1 MKTIRLAFLTLVL
14 TACSIQI
21 SDVTPNTAATQPPA
35 ITQVS
40 NLPSPAAPTPASTA
54 PASLPTTA
62 STQAPV
68 ILTPVPAP
76 LPWADLNLTGKLIFL
91 TFITAPQSA
100 PILAQLDLATGQQT
114 TLFQPPTN
122 TWISGAAVSPDQKQ
136 IVIAYAP
143 PPPPGD
149 YQYGYSEL
157 YLLPADGSAAPQPLL
172 ARTEKTEAFFNPVW
186 SPDGTYVYYVHLTP
200 DSSDQQNFQ
209 YRLERM
215 AYPAGKP
222 EVISNHAAWP
232 RLSPNG
238 TKLAYVAFDPPNG
251 VNDLYLADPDGKN
264 AQPVMPPQTFL
275 SVDAPFFSPDGGFIY
290 FSATG
295 NGPAPVLVEDPL
307 PGTARSREWGWLDAL
322 FGAQTAFA
330 NGAPSDWWRIPVA
343 DGQPQRLTSI
353 FDTGLYGA
361 FSPDGG
367 RVAFIALT
375 GLYLMNP
382 DGSSLTQLLNVANVG
397 TLDWVP

>member
-1 MKTIRLAFLTLVL
+1 MKTIRLVFLTLVL

-21 SDVTPNTAATQPPA
+21 SDVTPNAAVTQPPA

-40 NLPSPAAPTPASTA
+40 NLPSPTASTPA
-54 PASLPTTA
+54 LTTA
-62 STQAPV
+62 STQAP
-68 ILTPVPAP
+68 ITLTPIPAP
-76 LPWADLNLTGKLIFL
+76 LPWANLNLTGKLIFL
-91 TFITAPQSA
+91 TFTTAPQSA
-100 PILAQLDLATGQQT
+100 PILVLLDLATGQQA

-122 TWISGAAVSPDQKQ
+122 TWVSGAAVSPDHKQ
-136 IVIAYAP
+136 IIIAYAP

-149 YQYGYSEL
+149 YQYGYTEL
-157 YLLPADGSAAPQPLL
+157 YLLAADGSAAPQPLL

-186 SPDGTYVYYVHLTP
+186 SPDGGYVYYVHLTP
-200 DSSDQQNFQ
+200 NSSDQQTFQ

-222 EVISNHAAWP
+222 EVISDHAAWP
-232 RLSPNG
+232 RLSPDG

-264 AQPVMPPQTFL
+264 AQPVVPPQTFQ
-275 SVDAPFFSPDGGFIY
+275 SVDAPFFSPDGSFIY

-295 NGPAPVLVEDPL
+295 DGLAPALVEDPL
-307 PGTARSREWGWLDAL
+307 QGAAQSHEWGWLDVL

-343 DGQPQRLTSI
+343 GGQPERLTRI
-353 FDTGLYGA
+353 LDTGLSGA

-367 RVAFIALT
+367 RIAFIALS

-382 DGSSLTQLLNVANVG
+382 DGSGLTQLLNVANVG
-397 TLDWVP
+397 TVDWVP